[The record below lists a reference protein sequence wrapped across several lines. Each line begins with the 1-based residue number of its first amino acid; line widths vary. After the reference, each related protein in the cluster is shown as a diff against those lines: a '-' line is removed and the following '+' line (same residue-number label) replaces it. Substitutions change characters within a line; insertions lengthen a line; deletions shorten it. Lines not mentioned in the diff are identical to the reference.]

1 VGLSDSGLALPAAA
15 TAADSGALAPTAT
28 TPTDTAPLPAAQAVA
43 ATAPVDRPR
52 TRPSAPVAPALPRVW
67 LSGVALHAVTERQA
81 IDHVLDELDAGRGGV
96 VVTPNLDH
104 LYRCTQDLNFA
115 ALVAEAQL
123 VVPDGMP
130 LVWASRLQRTPLPER
145 VAGSTLVG
153 TLTDAA
159 GLRGRSVFLLGG
171 DPGTAEAAAKVLL
184 ERYPHARIAGT
195 YCPPVGFDRDPR
207 QVAEIEAVLRAARP
221 DLVYVALGSP
231 KQERLIGRIR
241 RVLPRAWW
249 LGVGVSFSFLCGQVR
264 RAPAWMQ
271 QCGLEWTH
279 RLWQEPRRLF
289 RRYVVVGIPFAS
301 VLLGGS
307 AARGAAKLIVPEKYW
322 TSRRREAQRRDRQAQ
337 AAQPAASQDA
347 AAVAAAVA
355 AVTAAYPDATT
366 APPLP
371 VVRDETVATAGAERR
386 AAARRAVPN
395 VDGPAHESYAAAR
408 ETPAGLTRAQSLSR
422 LRGFVL
428 LGGGVRSTPLK
439 GAIGRSVLDL
449 PLDAGGTILGHW
461 LDNAQRV
468 AQLAGLERLPVRV
481 LVDRQSPEPISAPV
495 RHFGSFRVER
505 DRSEYRGTGGVLH
518 DLVLD
523 YADDDLILVA
533 NAAQVLLDP
542 LPVLVAALDRKHAD
556 VALVGHRDGTPSGV
570 MLVTCKT
577 LRLIP
582 DAGYVD
588 MKEQAL
594 PAIASRF
601 DVKVVHARRP
611 TGLPIWSLGDY
622 VGALRAH
629 HRAARAGEGHRPAAD
644 PLAEDWRPTFSLVED
659 GATVDPTAKVHDSV
673 VLRGGVVEPGAV
685 LVRSIV
691 CPGGVARREKTV
703 VDEYCRVK

>member
-1 VGLSDSGLALPAAA
+1 MPLQSEAVELAEPAVGVSLPM
-15 TAADSGALAPTAT
+15 ADVI
-28 TPTDTAPLPAAQAVA
+28 VA
-43 ATAPVDRPR
+43 ARGTTTDPQPR
-52 TRPSAPVAPALPRVW
+52 SRPSQPIALALPRVW

-81 IDHVLDELDAGRGGV
+81 IDHVLCELDAGRGGV

-123 VVPDGMP
+123 VVADGMP
-130 LVWASRLQRTPLPER
+130 LVWASRLQGTPLPER
-145 VAGSTLVG
+145 VAGSTLVS

-171 DPGTAEAAAKVLL
+171 DPGAADAAARVLS
-184 ERYPHARIAGT
+184 ERYPHARIVGT

-207 QVAEIEAVLRAARP
+207 QIAEIEAVLREAQP

-249 LGVGVSFSFLCGQVR
+249 LGVGVSFSFLCGQVQ
-264 RAPAWMQ
+264 RAPLWMQ
-271 QCGLEWTH
+271 RCGLEWAH

-289 RRYVVVGIPFAS
+289 KRYVVVGIPFAS
-301 VLLGGS
+301 VLLTKS
-307 AARGAAKLIVPEKYW
+307 ALRGTAKLVVPERYW
-322 TSRRREAQRRDRQAQ
+322 SSRRRDRQHRS
-337 AAQPAASQDA
+337 AAQVPPAKTASPQDAAIA
-347 AAVAAAVA
+347 AAVAAAA
-355 AVTAAYPDATT
+355 GFSATT
-366 APPLP
+366 PAAPAADA
-371 VVRDETVATAGAERR
+371 VITVRDETQVTAPAAERH
-386 AAARRAVPN
+386 AARRPSVNLESAAN
-395 VDGPAHESYAAAR
+395 EPAA
-408 ETPAGLTRAQSLSR
+408 PAPSDATMTRAQSLSR
-422 LRGFVL
+422 LRGFIL
-428 LGGGVRSTPLK
+428 LGGGVRATPLK
-439 GAIGRSVLDL
+439 NAIGRSVLDL
-449 PLDAGGTILGHW
+449 PLDEHNSILGHW
-461 LDNAQRV
+461 LDNARKV
-468 AQLAGLERLPVRV
+468 AELAGLEKLPVRV

-518 DLVLD
+518 DLALD

-533 NAAQVLLDP
+533 NAAQVLSDP
-542 LPVLVAALDRKHAD
+542 LPVLVSALDRKRAD

-622 VGALRAH
+622 VAALRSH
-629 HRAARAGEGHRPAAD
+629 HRRGHAGEGHRPAAD
-644 PLAEDWRPTFSLVED
+644 PLAEDWRPTFSIVED

-685 LVRSIV
+685 LVRTVV
-691 CPGGVARREKTV
+691 CPGGVVRRDKTV
-703 VDEYCRVK
+703 VDEFCRVRGA